1 MEGFYHAPLLV
12 YRVVMTSYTGLLA
25 VHNFEGELR
34 RELELKGIPV
44 AMHKDRLFLIEGE
57 CPPMIWAQ
65 MTASDLQPISIT
77 SINDGVKKLRALGRN
92 WGLFTV
98 GHHRRAQLIQENLP
112 KLSGKPLPFRAPLPN
127 SPMGFWTLWEPDLI
141 FATQKT
147 SSPFALGEMDFV
159 EDKIMPPSRAY
170 LKLWEFFTVYAP
182 EAQGKGT
189 AIDVGSCPGGWT
201 WVLRTMDF
209 DQVISVDK
217 APIEKRIMDLGR
229 IDFRQESAFGLDP
242 RDFDEL
248 EWFCS
253 DIICYPERLLNL
265 VKRFLDSGK
274 VRNFACTLKY
284 QGETDWENTF
294 KFLEIPNSRIVHLHH
309 NKHEVTW
316 FLKGVP

>member
-1 MEGFYHAPLLV
+1 MSH
-12 YRVVMTSYTGLLA
+12 YTGYLA
-25 VHNFEGELR
+25 IYEFESELR
-34 RELELKGIPV
+34 RELELKGLTI
-44 AMHKDRLFLIEGE
+44 AFEKERLFIVEGDH
-57 CPPMIWAQ
+57 PQMIWAQ
-65 MTASDLQPISIT
+65 ISIFDIKPISIE
-77 SINDGVKKLRALGRN
+77 SINDGAKKLKELGRN

-98 GHHRRAQLIQENLP
+98 GHHRRANLIQENLP
-112 KLSGKPLPFRAPLPN
+112 KFNSKPIAFRHPLPK
-127 SPMGFWTLWEPDLI
+127 SPMGFWTLWEADLI
-141 FATQKT
+141 WASPRT
-147 SSPFALGEMDFV
+147 SSPFAIGEMTFL
-159 EDKIMPPSRAY
+159 EDKVMPPSRAY
-170 LKLWEFFTVYAP
+170 LKLWEFFTLYAP
-182 EAQGKGT
+182 EAKTEGA

-209 DQVISVDK
+209 EKIISVDK

-229 IDFRQESAFGLDP
+229 IDFRAESAFGLDP
-242 RDFDEL
+242 KNFDEI

-274 VRNFACTLKY
+274 VRNFVCTIKY
-284 QGETDWENTF
+284 QSETDWENTL